1 MLTFVE
7 LPLYIEQK
15 KQDTINDFNQ
25 FCDRVGQQAQEQGL
39 TEEKLA
45 ALLAHE
51 WTTDSNWHEYFD
63 YLKVDLKRVLGVI
76 EHDLPPLKAA
86 VQEMLETLDNS

>member
-15 KQDTINDFNQ
+15 KQDTINDFHQ
-25 FCDRVGQQAQEQGL
+25 FCDQVGQQAQEQGL

-45 ALLAHE
+45 ALLADE
-51 WTTDSNWHEYFD
+51 
-63 YLKVDLKRVLGVI
+63 
-76 EHDLPPLKAA
+76 
-86 VQEMLETLDNS
+86 